1 MFDIGINDSIGR
13 KITELK
19 TTLVQYSKQEIRDP
33 LISLLKWTAYGL
45 VGLIFIIAGLG
56 HLCLGILR
64 MLQSEVSTF
73 ESNLSFLPY
82 FIIFGFLA
90 LIAAVSYRSIRSR

>member
-1 MFDIGINDSIGR
+1 MFDFGIKDTIGR

-19 TTLVQYSKQEIRDP
+19 ATLVQYSKQEIRDP

-45 VGLIFIIAGLG
+45 VGLIFIVAGLG

-64 MLQSEVSTF
+64 MLQSEVSAF
-73 ESNLSFLPY
+73 ESSLSFLPY

-90 LIAAVSYRSIRSR
+90 LIAAVSYRSIKSR

>member
-1 MFDIGINDSIGR
+1 MFDFGIKDTIGR

-19 TTLVQYSKQEIRDP
+19 STLVQYSKQEIRDP

-64 MLQSEVSTF
+64 MLQSEVSAF
-73 ESNLSFLPY
+73 ESSLSFLPY
-82 FIIFGFLA
+82 FIIFGFLV
-90 LIAAVSYRSIRSR
+90 LIAAVSYRSIKSR

>member
-1 MFDIGINDSIGR
+1 MFDFGIKDTIGR

-19 TTLVQYSKQEIRDP
+19 ATLVQYSKQEIRDP

-64 MLQSEVSTF
+64 MLQSEVSAF
-73 ESNLSFLPY
+73 ESSLSFLPY

-90 LIAAVSYRSIRSR
+90 LIAAVSYRSIKSR